1 VRAQRRQ
8 QRVHLDRLQDARQRP
23 RRAYQRHAL
32 PWANAPLLLEQLG
45 TSLDHGHTRLVFDLA
60 GMSFCDTI
68 GLSVFVRAKNRCDP
82 VNGVV
87 RLAGLQPGV
96 VRTFEI
102 TGLTE
107 VIPTFPTVADAV
119 RAVAPPSAHVR

>member
-1 VRAQRRQ
+1 MIGGGAGSPLTVSAATEGGTA
-8 QRVHLDRLQDARQRP
+8 VISVAGELDFT
-23 RRAYQRHAL
+23 
-32 PWANAPLLLEQLG
+32 NAPLLLEQLG
-45 TSLDHGHTRLVFDLA
+45 TSLDRGHTRLVFDLA

-96 VRTFEI
+96 VRVFEI
-102 TGLTE
+102 TGLAE

-119 RAVAPPSAHVR
+119 GAVAPPSAHAR